1 MIPVFDTF
9 WRYRHLVGQLI
20 RREVLE
26 RYRGSVF
33 GLIWSFLHPLLMLL
47 VYMFVFGVVFKMKW
61 GVGHTDDYQFG
72 VVIFAGLIV
81 HALFAEC
88 LVRSPTLILSKP
100 QFVKKV
106 VFPLEIL
113 PMVIVG
119 TALFHMSV
127 GIVILLVF
135 NTFAHATVHWTIL
148 LIPVI
153 LLPLLFLSLGLSWF
167 LASLGVF
174 IRDIGHIVGILA
186 TVLLFLCPIF
196 YPLTAVPEGA
206 RGLMYLN
213 PLTLIV
219 IEMKNIVIFGR
230 APDWFGLFVYYGI
243 SILAMGFGY
252 YWFNRTRRAF
262 ADVI

>member
-1 MIPVFDTF
+1 
-9 WRYRHLVGQLI
+9 
-20 RREVLE
+20 
-26 RYRGSVF
+26 
-33 GLIWSFLHPLLMLL
+33 
-47 VYMFVFGVVFKMKW
+47 MFVFGVVFKMKW
-61 GVGHTDDYQFG
+61 GIDHADDVQFG

-88 LVRSPTLILSKP
+88 LVRSPTTILSKP

-135 NTFAHATVHWTIL
+135 NTLAHSTIHWTVV
-148 LIPVI
+148 LIPV
-153 LLPLLFLSLGLSWF
+153 LLTPLLFLCLGLSWF

-174 IRDIGHIVGILA
+174 IRDITHIVGILA

-196 YPLTAVPEGA
+196 YPLDAVPEA
-206 RGLMYLN
+206 VRDLMYLN

-219 IEMKNIVIFGR
+219 IEMQNLVIFGR
-230 APDWFGLFVYYGI
+230 VPGWFGVAAYYAISVLFMV
-243 SILAMGFGY
+243 SGY

>member
-1 MIPVFDTF
+1 
-9 WRYRHLVGQLI
+9 
-20 RREVLE
+20 
-26 RYRGSVF
+26 
-33 GLIWSFLHPLLMLL
+33 MLL

-61 GVGHTDDYQFG
+61 GVGHADNVQFG
-72 VVIFAGLIV
+72 VVLFSGLIV

-127 GIVILLVF
+127 GIVILLLF
-135 NTFAHATVHWTIL
+135 NALAHSTVHWTIVL
-148 LIPVI
+148 VPVI
-153 LLPLLFLSLGLSWF
+153 LAPLLCLSLGLSWF

-174 IRDIGHIVGILA
+174 IRDIKQIVGILA

-196 YPLTAVPEGA
+196 YPLDAVPETV
-206 RGLMYLN
+206 RSLMYLN

-219 IEMKNIVIFGR
+219 IEMRNVVIFGS
-230 APDWFGLFVYYGI
+230 APNWFGLTVYYAI
-243 SILAMGFGY
+243 AILFMGLGY
-252 YWFNRTRRAF
+252 SWFKRTRWAF